1 MKFDENSTRLCSRVI
16 QLLREAREAQGIS
29 GSELADR
36 SGLNQSTIS
45 LLDRGERKPTL
56 DTLVRIA
63 GGLKIELG
71 EILLRA
77 SDDIRAGRDLKEG
90 KKFQARTRR
99 AG

>member
-1 MKFDENSTRLCSRVI
+1 MN
-16 QLLREAREAQGIS
+16 LLRKERETQGIS
-29 GSELADR
+29 GSQLADR

-63 GGLKIELG
+63 GVLGIEVG

-77 SDDIRAGRDLKEG
+77 TDDNRAGRD
-90 KKFQARTRR
+90 
-99 AG
+99 